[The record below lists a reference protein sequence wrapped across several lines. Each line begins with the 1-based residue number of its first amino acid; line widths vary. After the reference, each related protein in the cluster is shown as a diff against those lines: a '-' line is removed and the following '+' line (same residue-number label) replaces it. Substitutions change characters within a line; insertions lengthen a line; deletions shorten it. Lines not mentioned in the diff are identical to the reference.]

1 MKIFEANISLQVCE
15 FLKDFFNNTS
25 SFEIANQKIL
35 DFFGINDFFE
45 NYNDFKE
52 LKKSVSIVSINSV
65 AEPDRAEYG
74 DFQTNK
80 DLANKLAKSLS
91 KNNILPEI
99 IIEPTCGKGNFII
112 ASLSNFKTVKKVFGI

>member
-35 DFFGINDFFE
+35 DFFGINYFFE
-45 NYNDFKE
+45 NDNDFKE